1 MSTLKISLRA
11 GERIFVN
18 GAVLR
23 ADRKVTLEVLN
34 SVTFL
39 LEQHVMKPEDTVTPL
54 RQLYFMIQSAIMDPR
69 SSDDAIAIA
78 NCSLRALKTVFV
90 NPGILAD
97 LSGVEEL
104 LERHRYYECL
114 RILRKLFAIEDRLMG
129 RETVSDAL
137 LGHDDRKL
145 ESRRKPEVAACR

>member
-54 RQLYFMIQSAIMDPR
+54 RQLYFMIQSAIMDPK

-78 NCSLRALKTVFV
+78 NCSLRALKAVFV

-97 LSGVEEL
+97 LSGIEEL
-104 LERHRYYECL
+104 LERNRYYECL

-129 RETVSDAL
+129 REPVSDEL
-137 LGHDDRKL
+137 SGRDDRRL
-145 ESRRKPEVAACR
+145 DSRREQEVAACR

>member
-11 GERIFVN
+11 GERIFIN

-23 ADRKVTLEVLN
+23 ADRKVTLDVLN

-54 RQLYFMIQSAIMDPR
+54 RQLYFMIQSAIMEPK
-69 SSDDAIAIA
+69 SSEDAIAIA
-78 NCSLRALKTVFV
+78 NCSLRALKAVFV
-90 NPGILAD
+90 NPGVLAD

-104 LERHRYYECL
+104 LERDRYYECL
-114 RILRKLFAIEDRLMG
+114 RILRKLFAIEDRLMARQPACDESPG
-129 RETVSDAL
+129 RDGS
-137 LGHDDRKL
+137 KL
-145 ESRRKPEVAACR
+145 DSRPEREAASCR